1 MAVDERDR
9 LILEKIV
16 RYCDEIEYAHNE
28 YQRSFEVF
36 CSNSTYRNAVALCL
50 MQIGEL
56 TIKLSQEFKDGHKEI
71 PWRAIRGMRNV
82 VAHEYGNIDEETV
95 WETAENGTKE
105 LKDFCMRFAMD
116 SQTFDIQMQGF

>member
-1 MAVDERDR
+1 M
-9 LILEKIV
+9 
-16 RYCDEIEYAHNE
+16 
-28 YQRSFEVF
+28 VF
-36 CSNSTYRNAVALCL
+36 CNNPTYRNAVATWL

-56 TIKLSQEFKDGHKEI
+56 TNKLSQEFKDGHKKI

-105 LKDFCMRFAMD
+105 LKEFCLGFAMD
-116 SQTFDIQMQGF
+116 SETA

>member
-56 TIKLSQEFKDGHKEI
+56 TGKLSESFKAVHTEI

-82 VAHEYGNIDEETV
+82 VAHEYGSIDKETV
-95 WETAENGTKE
+95 WETAE
-105 LKDFCMRFAMD
+105 
-116 SQTFDIQMQGF
+116 SDIQALRSFCERERMQTAE

>member
-1 MAVDERDR
+1 MAANERDR

-36 CSNSTYRNAVALCL
+36 CSNPTYRNAVALCL

-56 TIKLSQEFKDGHKEI
+56 VGKLSENFKTSHTEI

-82 VAHEYGNIDEETV
+82 VAHEYGSIDKETV
-95 WETAENGTKE
+95 WEPAEY
-105 LKDFCMRFAMD
+105 
-116 SQTFDIQMQGF
+116 DIQNLRSFCERERLQATE